1 MKKITMILAAAA
13 FAAAVVACSS
23 GASYTIKAN
32 VEDLDGTVY
41 LIDDNRTV
49 LDSAVVTNGTFT
61 FKQEYKVPAIYSIS
75 NVQMGR
81 GDFNVRFYVEPGVI
95 TVAPAEGEGWNVTG
109 TPSNDANMAYNAEM
123 RDWNERYRNATRRE
137 AKDIEKEYDEIVKKY
152 YDENRDNYFGA
163 HLLSSELSYGYSG
176 EELLEAVNS
185 FPEDLQAG
193 NDLTKQ
199 RKIAE
204 QRMKTDPG
212 NSYIEVS
219 QKDPQG
225 NEILLSSVVE
235 NPANKYILVDFW
247 ASWCGPCMGEVPYL
261 KATYDMYHDKG
272 FEIYGISFDTDHD
285 KWVKCIEDRGLNWVH
300 VSDLN
305 RFNNQACEDY
315 AIVAIPSNVL
325 LDGEGKVVAK
335 QLFGDDLHAKIAELL
350 GE

>member
-1 MKKITMILAAAA
+1 MKKILIVIAAMAYVL
-13 FAAAVVACSS
+13 AVVGCSGS
-23 GASYTIKAN
+23 KTYTVKGN
-32 VEDLDGTVY
+32 VADFEGTVY
-41 LIDDNRTV
+41 LIDDTRTI
-49 LDSAVVTNGTFT
+49 LDSAVVNNGAFT
-61 FKQEYKVPAIYSIS
+61 FKHEYEVPAIYSIS
-75 NVQMGR
+75 NETMGR
-81 GDFNVRFYVEPGVI
+81 GDFNIRFYVEPGVI

-109 TPSNDANMAYNAEM
+109 TPANDANTAYGAEM
-123 RDWNERYRNATRRE
+123 RDWNERYKNATRRE
-137 AKDIEKEYDEIVKKY
+137 ARNIEKEYDEIVKKY
-152 YDENRDNYFGA
+152 YEANRDNYFGA
-163 HLLSSELSYGYSG
+163 YLLSRELSYGYSG

-185 FPEDLQAG
+185 FPENLQEG
-193 NDLTKQ
+193 EYLVKQ
-199 RKIAE
+199 RKIAL

-212 NSYIEVS
+212 NSYIDVS

-225 NEILLSSVVE
+225 NEVLLSSVVE

-272 FEIYGISFDTDHD
+272 FEIYGISLDVTHD
-285 KWVKCIEDRGLNWVH
+285 KWTSCIEKRGLNWIH

-335 QLFGDDLHAKIAELL
+335 QLFGDDLQAKVAEFL